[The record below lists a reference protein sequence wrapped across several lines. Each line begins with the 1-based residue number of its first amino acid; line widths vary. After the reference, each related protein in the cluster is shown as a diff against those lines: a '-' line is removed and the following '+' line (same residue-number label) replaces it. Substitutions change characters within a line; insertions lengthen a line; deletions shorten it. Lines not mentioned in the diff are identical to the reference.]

1 MFLSE
6 NFFFYFIYQYIII
19 YWYIIIF
26 IAMILFLLLKYY
38 FYKRKQKEEVVSF
51 FLKPLF
57 IDNVVDVMCDMF
69 NYAYL
74 HNKNVIIIFGNYHSP
89 DFPVLIKLYTEF
101 HYTTIKFFLGTS
113 YSHFIFFVNK
123 EGIFY
128 GVYFAYDFFSVH
140 ILSVRNDNNLVVV
153 HERQYNQFE
162 INVHDKIF
170 KNNSMQKTILLVKEF
185 LSA

>member
-1 MFLSE
+1 M
-6 NFFFYFIYQYIII
+6 II

-26 IAMILFLLLKYY
+26 IAMILFLLLKYS
-38 FYKRKQKEEVVSF
+38 FCKRKQKEEIVSF
-51 FLKPLF
+51 FLKL

-74 HNKNVIIIFGNYHSP
+74 HNKNVIIVFGNYHSP
-89 DFPVLIKLYTEF
+89 DVPVLIKLYTEF

-128 GVYFAYDFFSVH
+128 GVYFAYDFFSFH
-140 ILSVRNDNNLVVV
+140 MLSVRNDNNLVVV

-162 INVHDKIF
+162 INVHNKIF